1 MAKRAAISLSELQSL
16 LGKGGIAPVYLLLGA
31 ESALRRRALEALLGA
46 VVGADEDATP
56 GAYVRLD
63 GARIPLQEIL
73 DEARSLPLFAA
84 TGPTPSRLVCVSGF
98 ERLFARRRVSPGRSD
113 EDGGQEERDA
123 ESAGSLEARTAEL
136 LNYLANP
143 VPECCLVLEA
153 TQLNRG
159 SRIYKAL
166 AKCGPVVDCER
177 PQRVGEVRS
186 WIEAT
191 VSAEG
196 HAIER
201 DALVYLVELV
211 GHSITALEHELDKAM
226 LYVGPGGRIDTRVL
240 EGLTGRSREHS
251 VFELTDALVKRR
263 AGAAVRVLNR
273 LLDDGEHPLRLLPM
287 VAWITRQLVIA
298 HDLSR
303 SGCSR
308 QEILESLAGRWN
320 QRGEILERAR
330 RCTRGDLTAALVACA
345 EADLFVKRLRDARP
359 SADRLQ
365 PARGRLEALCRQIC
379 AA

>member
-1 MAKRAAISLSELQSL
+1 MAKSAAISLSELQSL
-16 LGKGGIAPVYLLLGA
+16 LGKGAIAPVYLLLGA
-31 ESALRRRALEALLGA
+31 ESALRSRALEALLRA
-46 VVGADEDATP
+46 VVGADEDAAA

-98 ERLFARRRVSPGRSD
+98 ERLFARRRVSSGRSD
-113 EDGGQEERDA
+113 EDGQEERDA
-123 ESAGSLEARTAEL
+123 EGAGALEARTAAL
-136 LNYLANP
+136 LDYLANP

-191 VSAEG
+191 VSAGG

-201 DALVYLVELV
+201 DAVVYLVELV

-308 QEILESLAGRWN
+308 QEVLESLAGRWN

-359 SADRLQ
+359 SADKLR